1 MIVFL
6 IKTLK
11 ILFNEIAILWKRKL
25 DLKEQ
30 LHMAIKKQF
39 KSRYENNKRFRF

>member
-25 DLKEQ
+25 DLKR
-30 LHMAIKKQF
+30 AIA
-39 KSRYENNKRFRF
+39 YGN